1 MISLLLRDSSVEE
14 DDFCRLYSGRVCPIM
29 PMPLPFGGSAALSP
43 AVAALGGGAGGSFGT
58 SIVIGSMVMV
68 VLKLSLVAD
77 TLEGEG
83 W

>member
-1 MISLLLRDSSVEE
+1 MEEE
-14 DDFCRLYSGRVCPIM
+14 DFCLLYSGSETAI
-29 PMPLPFGGSAALSP
+29 PLPLGGSAALSP

-68 VLKLSLVAD
+68 LLLLVTD
-77 TLEGEG
+77 TLEGLG